1 MEERR
6 DEGGGE
12 ETSGTDTDTDTDT
25 EAETESGREI
35 GREREANFADDEGSE
50 DETDM

>member
-12 ETSGTDTDTDTDT
+12 KTSGTETDT
-25 EAETESGREI
+25 EAETESEREI
-35 GREREANFADDEGSE
+35 GREREANFADDEGGE